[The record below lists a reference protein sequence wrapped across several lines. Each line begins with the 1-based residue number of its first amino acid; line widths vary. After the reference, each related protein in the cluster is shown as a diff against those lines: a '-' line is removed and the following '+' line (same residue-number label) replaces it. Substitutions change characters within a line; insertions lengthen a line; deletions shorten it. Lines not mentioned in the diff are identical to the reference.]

1 MYGVGRMRARLV
13 AKMVLLTLVAL
24 PGVAWGHWSIA
35 SQLTAAEPGRSFHLR
50 LHYEILAG
58 QANPDEAL
66 RICFWL
72 ERHRD
77 NRYTPITRRA
87 CQPVTMRPN
96 DWKTLTYSV
105 EALPWLEDRGDGQPL
120 PVGQYRAIAL
130 IQSDVNPIVRF
141 FLGAAQDRKVLPF
154 RIE

>member
-1 MYGVGRMRARLV
+1 
-13 AKMVLLTLVAL
+13 MVLLALVAL
-24 PGVAWGHWSIA
+24 PGVASAHWSIV
-35 SQLTAAEPGRSFHLR
+35 SELTATEPGRAFQLR

-58 QANPDEAL
+58 QGNPDEAL

-72 ERHRD
+72 ERHQE
-77 NRYTPITRRA
+77 NRYAPITDRS
-87 CQPVTMRPN
+87 CQRMTMKPN
-96 DWKTLTYSV
+96 DWKILVYPLD
-105 EALPWLEDRGDGQPL
+105 ALPWLEDRRQRSPL

-130 IQSDVNPIVRF
+130 IQSDVNPVVRF